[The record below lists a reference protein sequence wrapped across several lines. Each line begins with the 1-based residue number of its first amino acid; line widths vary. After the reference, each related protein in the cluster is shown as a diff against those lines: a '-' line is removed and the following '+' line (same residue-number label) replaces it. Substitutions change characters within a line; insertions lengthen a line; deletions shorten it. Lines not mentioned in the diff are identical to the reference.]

1 MLHNMQL
8 IPRMEHPLTKYR
20 RENGLTLED
29 IAMRLGVTKG
39 VVSRWE
45 SKKVLP
51 RRNSLS
57 MIERATDG
65 TVSVSDMVKAYSETI
80 AAEGA
85 EWPASVPRPEAIP
98 REAAE

>member
-1 MLHNMQL
+1 MLHNVQL
-8 IPRMEHPLTKYR
+8 IAPMEHPLTRYR
-20 RENGLTLED
+20 RENDLTLED
-29 IAMRLGVTKG
+29 IARRLGVTKG

-57 MIERATDG
+57 MIERATG
-65 TVSVSDMVKAYSETI
+65 GAVSVAEMVKAYSETI
-80 AAEGA
+80 APAA
-85 EWPASVPRPEAIP
+85 TEWPAGVPRPVIT